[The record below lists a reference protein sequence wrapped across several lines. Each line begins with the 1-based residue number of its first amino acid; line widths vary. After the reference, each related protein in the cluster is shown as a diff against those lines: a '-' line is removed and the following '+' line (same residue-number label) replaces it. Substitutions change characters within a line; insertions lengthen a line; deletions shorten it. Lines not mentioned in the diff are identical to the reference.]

1 MTGGGEEGSKKL
13 KSAYELALERMEQ
26 DGIERPREEAFNAES
41 LDAIAQVRGKAEA
54 KLAEIEILHRKQLET
69 LLDPGARLQEEK
81 EYQAERRR
89 IDERKE
95 REVDHIRE
103 RGREAG

>member
-1 MTGGGEEGSKKL
+1 MAGSGEEGPKKL

-26 DGIERPREEAFNAES
+26 EGIERPREEAFSAES

-54 KLAEIEILHRKQLET
+54 KLAEIEILHSKQLET

-95 REVDHIRE
+95 RDVERIRE
-103 RGREAG
+103 KS